1 MGELNVVSIVL
12 HLICVEK
19 FQMHSAFLSL
29 HYFPICHNNEKP
41 QEVLRL
47 FVVFGYKKLTDSIRN
62 LSIYHGC
69 GRRT

>member
-29 HYFPICHNNEKP
+29 HYFPICHNNKSRRESCGFS
-41 QEVLRL
+41 L
-47 FVVFGYKKLTDSIRN
+47 FLGIKN
-62 LSIYHGC
+62 
-69 GRRT
+69 